1 MSMHVHIFR
10 EITEYFAEDIGTPE
24 DEILHIFQ
32 CPCGFTI
39 IEKKRPLK
47 SDSRKKKMTLYTVI
61 RK

>member
-10 EITEYFAEDIGTPE
+10 EITEYFDEDISFPE

-39 IEKKRPLK
+39 IEKKKPLK
-47 SDSRKKKMTLYTVI
+47 SNSRKKKMTLYTVI